1 MPTIAFV
8 VWCILLFL
16 ATFNMREILKKVI
29 LIN

>member
-1 MPTIAFV
+1 MPTIAF